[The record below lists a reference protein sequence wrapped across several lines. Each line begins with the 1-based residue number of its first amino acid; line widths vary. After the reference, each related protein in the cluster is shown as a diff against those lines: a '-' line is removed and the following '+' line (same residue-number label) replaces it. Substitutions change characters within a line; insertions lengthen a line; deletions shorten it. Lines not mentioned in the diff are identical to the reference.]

1 MTGIRATGATNA
13 EWPSTTSVTQKV
25 SRGTTCNNITLSG
38 AQAND
43 VQSECPAS
51 TSDGNQKTPDERDP

>member
-1 MTGIRATGATNA
+1 MNKGHAPTHQRAAHEYVGVSEGPRHTTGSII
-13 EWPSTTSVTQKV
+13 PH
-25 SRGTTCNNITLSG
+25 SG